1 VQDAA
6 ELEQVLRQHLAPPD
20 VLKCAHALL
29 RSFRALLFTE
39 TSAMQSSD
47 VHATLPRS
55 TICLHLLSRL
65 PADVC
70 MPYERTNVTVK
81 QFSQWMDRH
90 SQAEVLEA
98 ILLCVGSSS
107 KSEAGSGVRQ
117 LIRNMAA
124 S

>member
-20 VLKCAHALL
+20 VLRDVHALL

-39 TSAMQSSD
+39 ASAMQASDLSS
-47 VHATLPRS
+47 TLPRS

-65 PADVC
+65 PSNVC
-70 MPYERTNVTVK
+70 MPYERTSVTVK
-81 QFSQWMDRH
+81 QFSQWMDLH
-90 SQAEVLEA
+90 LQSDVLEGVM
-98 ILLCVGSSS
+98 LCVASFSGNEQDS
-107 KSEAGSGVRQ
+107 KVKQ
-117 LIRNMAA
+117 LICSLAA